1 MKKKLVIITSCFL
14 MLLTTACG
22 SNPKLENG
30 EEVIASVD
38 GKEIT
43 ADELYNDL
51 KSSYG
56 YDSLLNMIDLYIA
69 EKEIETTKELEQYTQ
84 EVVDYYKQY
93 AEMLQVDFETFL
105 ATYVGLPNISTEE
118 EFYDYVMKDR
128 KLTLVIERQIK
139 ESFTDKDI
147 EKYYNE
153 NYSERLTVRHIL
165 IEIEE
170 SDKDGEKAL
179 KQAKDLIKKLEKADK
194 DKVEKKFIELAEEY
208 SDDSSYSNG
217 GLIEDFMSST
227 VVKEFWEAS
236 DKLKD
241 GEYTTKPVKSQYGY
255 HIIYRVSAEDK
266 PSLKDSKEEIL
277 TAMTEK
283 VLATDELARY
293 IAMKD
298 LREKYNIK
306 IYDTDIES
314 SYNEFLKQLEE
325 NNK

>member
-236 DKLKD
+236 D
-241 GEYTTKPVKSQYGY
+241 
-255 HIIYRVSAEDK
+255 
-266 PSLKDSKEEIL
+266 
-277 TAMTEK
+277 
-283 VLATDELARY
+283 
-293 IAMKD
+293 
-298 LREKYNIK
+298 N
-306 IYDTDIES
+306 
-314 SYNEFLKQLEE
+314 
-325 NNK
+325 